1 MITHP
6 VVDTSGDQLGLGSSR
21 LTPYHTF
28 HLQLKHSLTH
38 PEFDEG
44 FPLDVIPG
52 ERKLVPALGSVDEEV
67 ERLAVAVSQHFGVS
81 PVGDEMF
88 KTIARAKC
96 FKHGDFI
103 THTGK
108 AKQILVKFTNRT
120 INQFDIK
127 PNLEEGGANEVHNG
141 IVTDKS
147 ERIDE
152 SPVPRQRVFHN
163 IPPGAI
169 LTGANRYNGVLSK
182 LIGIKHHL
190 KLLTVNTRL
199 IKSLSRGR
207 NVNNFREFVGDLNI
221 PLPSI
226 TRIINVIRS
235 AFVDHVKEVVT
246 VERTLRVKTD
256 DLLVIVSRFSHVERF
271 QMVSVG
277 KLANST
283 LIHRRNPSIHK
294 TS

>member
-1 MITHP
+1 
-6 VVDTSGDQLGLGSSR
+6 
-21 LTPYHTF
+21 
-28 HLQLKHSLTH
+28 
-38 PEFDEG
+38 
-44 FPLDVIPG
+44 
-52 ERKLVPALGSVDEEV
+52 
-67 ERLAVAVSQHFGVS
+67 
-81 PVGDEMF
+81 MF
-88 KTIARAKC
+88 KTIARAKG
-96 FKHGDFI
+96 FKHGDFL

-108 AKQILVKFTNRT
+108 GKQILVKFTNRS

-127 PNLEEGGANEVHNG
+127 SNLEEGGANEVHNG

-152 SPVPRQRVFHN
+152 SPVPRQRIFHN

-169 LTGANRYNGVLSK
+169 LTGANRYNRVLSK